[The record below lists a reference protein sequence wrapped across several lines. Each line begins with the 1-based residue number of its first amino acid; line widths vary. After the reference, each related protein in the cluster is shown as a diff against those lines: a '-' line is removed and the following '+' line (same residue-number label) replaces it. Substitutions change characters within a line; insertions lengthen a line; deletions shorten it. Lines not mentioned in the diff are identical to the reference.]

1 MTGSVTE
8 ADAAP
13 PREEYFE
20 RVPDMRGKQEEE
32 RAAFFMRHDAGGSQL
47 PPENGQGLPWVL
59 RHRYVL
65 PL

>member
-1 MTGSVTE
+1 
-8 ADAAP
+8 
-13 PREEYFE
+13 
-20 RVPDMRGKQEEE
+20 MRGKQEEE
-32 RAAFFMRHDAGGSQL
+32 RAAFFMRHDTGGSQL